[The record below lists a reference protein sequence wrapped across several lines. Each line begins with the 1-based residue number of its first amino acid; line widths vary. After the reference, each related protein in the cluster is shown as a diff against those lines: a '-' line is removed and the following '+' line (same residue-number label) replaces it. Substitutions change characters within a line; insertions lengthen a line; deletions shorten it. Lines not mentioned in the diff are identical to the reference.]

1 MVARHGGTPLAP
13 VAIDPT
19 PLLAALL
26 DGIAAGE
33 RAEVLALQAHDAIAC
48 MAAEVAGAIA
58 RERGI
63 ATVAL
68 GGGVFMN
75 HLLFERTRSMLEKES
90 LQVIA
95 PQRIPINDGGIAYGQ
110 AAVARAR
117 LAAQRGEASV

>member
-1 MVARHGGTPLAP
+1 MVARHGGTPLAL
-13 VAIDPT
+13 VVIDPS
-19 PLLAALL
+19 PLLTALL

-33 RAEVLALQAHDAIAC
+33 RTEALALQVHDALAR

-58 RERGI
+58 RARGI
-63 ATVAL
+63 DTVAL

-75 HLLFERTRSMLEKES
+75 RLLLEQTRSLLEAES
-90 LQVIA
+90 LQAIV

>member
-1 MVARHGGTPLAP
+1 MVARHGGTPLAL
-13 VAIDPT
+13 VVIDPS
-19 PLLAALL
+19 PLLTALL

-33 RAEVLALQAHDAIAC
+33 RTEALALQVHDALAR

-58 RERGI
+58 RARGI
-63 ATVAL
+63 DPVAL

-75 HLLFERTRSMLEKES
+75 RLLLEQTRSLLEAES
-90 LQVIA
+90 LQAIV